1 MRKLICIVVCAL
13 AAVVASAQNS
23 PLAFESP
30 LSGSSPEPLSGW
42 VELSPTR
49 QMISVVLNAGTVNAK
64 RFLVQDGA
72 MNSLTVSSGA
82 RLVFIAKHDQVTGA
96 VRFHKVD
103 QVEVQHDGKTKK
115 MLRVGKPLTQESTI
129 DELQKVGVNTI
140 ELSLGENRV
149 VLSVGADRAK
159 YVCPEEPCSGDKP
172 KCCSYTPCPPDTWGR
187 FCTWGS
193 EGGCGGDGCGECCV

>member
-1 MRKLICIVVCAL
+1 MRKLISIFVCVFASFVV
-13 AAVVASAQNS
+13 SAQNG
-23 PLAFESP
+23 PLASESAP
-30 LSGSSPEPLSGW
+30 SAVSPEPLPGW
-42 VELSPTR
+42 VVLSPTR
-49 QMISVVLNAGTVNAK
+49 QMIIIVLNAGSVNAK
-64 RFLVQDGA
+64 RFLVQDGV

-103 QVEVQHDGKTKK
+103 LIDIQHDGKAKK

-129 DELQKVGVNTI
+129 EELQKVGVNTI
-140 ELSLGENRV
+140 ELSLGENRAASA
-149 VLSVGADRAK
+149 LTTDRAK
-159 YVCPEEPCSGDKP
+159 YVCPEEPCNGDKP